1 MRLLASIGFTCGA
14 IALACAALIGA
25 STPALA
31 QKRVVNVYNWS
42 DYISDAAVAQ
52 FQKQTGIT
60 VVYDVYDSNEMLSG
74 KLLAGRSGYDVIF
87 PSARPFA
94 ANHIRAKL
102 YAPLNKALLPNYKSL
117 DPNMMASLKDIDP
130 QNQFVVPYMWGPT
143 GLGVNVKKVQALLGT
158 NAKLD
163 TWKLLFDPATSAKL
177 KGCGIAV
184 LDDETEALGA
194 ALIHLG
200 RPAKSGSKADLDA
213 VAALFAAIRPNIR
226 YFNSS
231 RYIDDLANGDICLAL
246 GYSGDVL
253 QARDRA
259 VEAKNG
265 QDVRFVIPS
274 EGAIRNVDVI
284 AIPKDAA
291 HMAEAHAFI
300 NFLMDPKVIAGI
312 TNEIRYPNGNKDAT
326 ALLDASIRNDPGMY
340 PPAATL
346 AKMVD
351 DVAPTPVDQRAR
363 NRAWTK
369 IKSGK

>member
-1 MRLLASIGFTCGA
+1 MRLKNWVQGLWTA
-14 IALACAALIGA
+14 AALLGLAA
-25 STPALA
+25 SVQA
-31 QKRVVNVYNWS
+31 QQKVVHVYNWS
-42 DYISDAAVAQ
+42 DYITDAAVAQ
-52 FQKQTGIT
+52 FEKQSGIK
-60 VVYDVYDSNEMLSG
+60 VVYDVYDNNEILSS
-74 KLLAGRSGYDVIF
+74 KLLAGSSGYDVIF

-94 ANHIRAKL
+94 ANHIKAKL
-102 YAPLNKALLPNYKSL
+102 YAPLNKALLPNLRSMDTTL
-117 DPNMMASLKDIDP
+117 LASFRDFDP

-158 NAKLD
+158 TAPLD

-184 LDDETEALGA
+184 LDDDTEALGA
-194 ALIHLG
+194 ALIYLG
-200 RPAKSGSKADLDA
+200 KPAKSGSKPDLDA
-213 VAALFAAIRPNIR
+213 VAKLFAAIRPNIR

-253 QARDRA
+253 QARNRA
-259 VEAKNG
+259 IEAKNG
-265 QDVRFVIPS
+265 QDIRFVIPS

-284 AIPKDAA
+284 AIPKDAK

-300 NFLMDPKVIAGI
+300 NFLMTPKVIA
-312 TNEIRYPNGNKDAT
+312 EISTEIYYPNGNKDAT
-326 ALLDASIRNDPGMY
+326 ALLPVALRNDPGLY

-346 AKMVD
+346 ARMVD
-351 DVAPTPVDQRAR
+351 DVVPTPTDQRSR

>member
-1 MRLLASIGFTCGA
+1 MRLFRDSVLALAA
-14 IALACAALIGA
+14 IALSSLAN
-25 STPALA
+25 A

-42 DYISDAAVAQ
+42 DYISDAAIAQ
-52 FQKQTGIT
+52 FQKQTGIK
-60 VVYDVYDSNEMLSG
+60 VVYDVYDSNEILSS
-74 KLLAGRSGYDVIF
+74 KLLAGKSGYDVIF

-94 ANHIRAKL
+94 ANHIKAKL
-102 YAPLNKALLPNYKSL
+102 YAPFNKALLPNLKSM
-117 DPNMMASLKDIDP
+117 DPNIMASFRDFDP

-143 GLGVNVKKVQALLGT
+143 GLGINIKKVQAALGPNT
-158 NAKLD
+158 PLD
-163 TWKLLFDPATSAKL
+163 SWTLLFDPAIAAKL

-194 ALIHLG
+194 ALIYLG
-200 RPAKSGSKADLDA
+200 KPAKSGAKADLDA
-213 VAALFAAIRPNIR
+213 VAKLFATIRPNVR

-259 VEAKNG
+259 AEAKNG
-265 QDVRFVIPS
+265 QDIRFVIPK

-284 AIPKDAA
+284 AIPKDAS

-312 TNEIRYPNGNKDAT
+312 TNEVRYPNGNKDAT

-340 PPAATL
+340 PPPATL

-351 DVAPTPVDQRAR
+351 DVVPTATDQRAR